1 MQLLDDRRY
10 RMYELLAAPVV
21 GLSYA
26 PGARSGPTPTTQK
39 SPQTSLGASEA
50 PPVDGRGL
58 FASANLHAPPLHVV
72 TSHAVCGVS
81 GAILAALERSY
92 MQDRASELRRIP
104 LLRTSV
110 NRAHS
115 PGRLWVRFLP
125 PLLRLRALLGR
136 LKIRFGPQQ
145 SGPRLSE

>member
-1 MQLLDDRRY
+1 MQDCG
-10 RMYELLAAPVV
+10 YELP
-21 GLSYA
+21 
-26 PGARSGPTPTTQK
+26 
-39 SPQTSLGASEA
+39 
-50 PPVDGRGL
+50 
-58 FASANLHAPPLHVV
+58 
-72 TSHAVCGVS
+72 
-81 GAILAALERSY
+81 
-92 MQDRASELRRIP
+92 RIP